1 MRRASSS
8 DFASPRQASRA
19 ASEAAPSPSP
29 SPRGRRGA
37 PEHIPSH
44 ITLSNANAD
53 LKKSIGQLR
62 AERDGAFGE
71 RDAVL
76 RQLKVLKQ
84 RAREHLAALHAEKQ
98 MLEEQAA
105 AATRR
110 LREHEE
116 AHAALHAKLK
126 AAEERLAA
134 MAASFKAAEEI
145 QTRVAAEREVEH
157 AALLDER
164 AGRRAAEEGR
174 RRSEEAA
181 AALRDERGRLVAKC
195 EIYEERDAELRAK
208 AERTDEEVRMLRTKL
223 QAVEEAEKAGGALAR
238 REREELEASRDRLAR
253 FAEMEEARGR
263 AHQELAAAK
272 AERRILE
279 EGSRR
284 VEESLRAD
292 KDALTRRCDALDA
305 RTAELM
311 SARDAAAAEKLEA
324 LSAQATAQAATSA
337 AASELR
343 VAEERLA
350 RAEAA
355 AEALREAKGELGAR
369 AAAAEEHGAQL
380 AARLAA
386 ADERYGVLRK
396 EHEAVQAALADG
408 AAARAAAEEGARRS
422 KEFAAGMRDERGRL
436 VAKCEIYEE
445 RDAELR
451 AKAAR
456 LEAEMRPTTDR
467 MAAVQAEHD
476 ALLASSHRDKAEI
489 TKYRA
494 QLTHFAE
501 MEEGRSAAQ
510 RELAACRAER
520 TLLEESA
527 RRGEADHRADKDS
540 LLRKIDALLGRQAE
554 LQAERDAAAAGQR
567 EAQVALARAEADG
580 RVLRELAGQAGDR
593 VEAQKDREGAL
604 LAAQALAGDYARQ
617 LAALSEL
624 QAAHRT
630 ADARARG
637 TPLPRGGGGDVL
649 LDSGEPADDGAV
661 DWAAF
666 AAATDY
672 QLGSPGVYPS
682 YSSPALFTR

>member
-110 LREHEE
+110 LREHED
-116 AHAALHAKLK
+116 AYAALHAKLK

-145 QTRVAAEREVEH
+145 QTRVAAEREAEH

-181 AALRDERGRLVAKC
+181 AAL
-195 EIYEERDAELRAK
+195 
-208 AERTDEEVRMLRTKL
+208 
-223 QAVEEAEKAGGALAR
+223 
-238 REREELEASRDRLAR
+238 
-253 FAEMEEARGR
+253 
-263 AHQELAAAK
+263 
-272 AERRILE
+272 
-279 EGSRR
+279 
-284 VEESLRAD
+284 
-292 KDALTRRCDALDA
+292 
-305 RTAELM
+305 
-311 SARDAAAAEKLEA
+311 
-324 LSAQATAQAATSA
+324 
-337 AASELR
+337 
-343 VAEERLA
+343 
-350 RAEAA
+350 
-355 AEALREAKGELGAR
+355 
-369 AAAAEEHGAQL
+369 
-380 AARLAA
+380 
-386 ADERYGVLRK
+386 
-396 EHEAVQAALADG
+396 
-408 AAARAAAEEGARRS
+408 
-422 KEFAAGMRDERGRL
+422 RDERGRL

-604 LAAQALAGDYARQ
+604 LAAQAIAGDYARQ

-624 QAAHRT
+624 QVAHRT